1 MKMTT
6 AKVTSKYQATIP
18 LPIRKFLRI
27 SGGDEVSFLIQ
38 DDKVILNRIEPADY
52 EFFKALEPTLDEWN
66 SKEDDELFKNL

>member
-1 MKMTT
+1 MTT